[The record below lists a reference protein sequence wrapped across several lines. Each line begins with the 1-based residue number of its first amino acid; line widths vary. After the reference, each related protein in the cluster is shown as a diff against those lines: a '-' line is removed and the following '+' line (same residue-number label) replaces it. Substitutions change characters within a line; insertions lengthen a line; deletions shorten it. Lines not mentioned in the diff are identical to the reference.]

1 MPAFV
6 SNESKIKKSA
16 DECRGKN
23 VLFSVMPEE
32 ALLCLVCARA
42 AEAFGFLLTNEKN
55 TGEVTRTPKT
65 NTTA

>member
-1 MPAFV
+1 MEKNQPCVPAFV

-32 ALLCLVCARA
+32 ALVWPVLRI
-42 AEAFGFLLTNEKN
+42 
-55 TGEVTRTPKT
+55 
-65 NTTA
+65 